1 VSQIFKQCVR
11 HLLQGKALSAEDV
24 VDILTLK
31 DNLDNTD
38 DYATALH
45 ILARVRVSRGVFV
58 MLDPC
63 RTRVLLEHA

>member
-1 VSQIFKQCVR
+1 M
-11 HLLQGKALSAEDV
+11 

-45 ILARVRVSRGVFV
+45 ILARVRVGFLALLSILAQPAV
-58 MLDPC
+58 
-63 RTRVLLEHA
+63 LEHA